1 MVDPAVAYQP
11 YPPYQ
16 RGAEDGIFLRRDNGS
31 FWLGVVWPGVTV
43 FPDWFNT
50 DIQNYWNNEFSI
62 FFSPENGVN
71 VDGLW
76 IDMNEPSNFPCN
88 FPCDNPYAAA
98 VGYPPPAPAVR
109 APPRPLPGFPC
120 DFQPPGTKCSGSKK
134 RREIEAPVAVPMLRV
149 AERQAPGQELGLP
162 GRDLLYPK
170 YAIHNAAAYTYADNA
185 AGGGISNHT
194 VNTDVIHQNGLA
206 MYDTHN
212 LFGTSKSSQV
222 PLHASQADQI
232 VMSTASRYAML
243 NRRSADRPIVITRST
258 FAGAGTKVGHWLGD
272 NVSDWPHYQW
282 SIRTMMAFASIYQV
296 PMVGSDVCGYAD
308 NTTEQLCAR
317 WATLGAFSPFYR
329 DHNGYPP
336 NIPQEFYQWPSVTA
350 AAKKVIDI
358 RYRLLDYI
366 YTALYQQSVDGTPL
380 INPMFYVYPGDSN
393 TFGLELQYFYG
404 PSLLVSPVT
413 EENATS
419 VEVYL
424 PNDIFYDWFTHA
436 TVQGKGT
443 TIEIDDLDITDIP
456 LHYRGGV
463 IVPQRVKSA
472 MTTTELRKQD
482 FEIIVPLGSNGKA
495 SGQLYLDDGI
505 SVVQKS
511 TTLVQFN
518 FDGNTFSMKGS
529 YGYNAGVNVERIV
542 FLGFKTAPSGC
553 SINGQSASGSHN
565 ATTGDYTV
573 NVGKALNED
582 LTVVIATH

>member
-1 MVDPAVAYQP
+1 
-11 YPPYQ
+11 
-16 RGAEDGIFLRRDNGS
+16 
-31 FWLGVVWPGVTV
+31 
-43 FPDWFNT
+43 
-50 DIQNYWNNEFSI
+50 
-62 FFSPENGVN
+62 
-71 VDGLW
+71 
-76 IDMNEPSNFPCN
+76 
-88 FPCDNPYAAA
+88 
-98 VGYPPPAPAVR
+98 
-109 APPRPLPGFPC
+109 
-120 DFQPPGTKCSGSKK
+120 
-134 RREIEAPVAVPMLRV
+134 
-149 AERQAPGQELGLP
+149 
-162 GRDLLYPK
+162 
-170 YAIHNAAAYTYADNA
+170 
-185 AGGGISNHT
+185 
-194 VNTDVIHQNGLA
+194 
-206 MYDTHN
+206 
-212 LFGTSKSSQV
+212 
-222 PLHASQADQI
+222 
-232 VMSTASRYAML
+232 ML

-329 DHNGYPP
+329 DHNAYPP
-336 NIPQEFYQWPSVTA
+336 SIPQEFYQWPSVTA

-380 INPMFYVYPGDSN
+380 INPMFYLYPSDPN

-413 EENATS
+413 EEDATS
-419 VEVYL
+419 VQVYL

-436 TVQGKGT
+436 AIQGKGAN
-443 TIEIDDLDITDIP
+443 IQIDNLDITDIP

-463 IVPQRVKSA
+463 IVPQRIKSA

-482 FEIIVPLGSNGKA
+482 FEIIVPIGSNGKA

-505 SVVQKS
+505 SVVQRS

-518 FDGNTFSMKGS
+518 FDGKTFTMKGK
-529 YGYNAGVNVERIV
+529 YGYNAGVQVERIV
-542 FLGFKTAPSGC
+542 FLGLKGTVSGC
-553 SINGQSASGSHN
+553 TIGGRSASGSRN

-573 NVGKALNED
+573 TVERGFRED
-582 LTVVIATH
+582 LTVVLNTH